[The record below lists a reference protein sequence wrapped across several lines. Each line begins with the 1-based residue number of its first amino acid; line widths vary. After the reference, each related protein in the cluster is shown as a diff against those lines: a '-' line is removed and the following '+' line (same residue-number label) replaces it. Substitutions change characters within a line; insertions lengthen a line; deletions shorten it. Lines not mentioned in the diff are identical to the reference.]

1 MSSQFFSAYLKSTF
15 SFEHCDKKDEL
26 HSSCI
31 SEVIDFEKRCYV
43 NVERVTFQSSI
54 TSQIHNLFI
63 YLLTLF

>member
-15 SFEHCDKKDEL
+15 SFEHYDKKDEL

-43 NVERVTFQSSI
+43 NVERVRFQPSI